1 MFADMLT
8 KASEASQNNSRR
20 ASEAFAWP
28 PVHRK
33 KLVSEYGEGSVSV
46 TTELRGRQGKGP
58 TRKDG

>member
-8 KASEASQNNSRR
+8 KASEESQNNSRR

-33 KLVSEYGEGSVSV
+33 KLVSENGEGSIVM
-46 TTELRGRQGKGP
+46 
-58 TRKDG
+58 

>member
-1 MFADMLT
+1 LQQLCFDLQSFNETMFADMLT

-33 KLVSEYGEGSVSV
+33 KLVSENGEGSIVM
-46 TTELRGRQGKGP
+46 
-58 TRKDG
+58 